1 MIGTSFSRVGLMQ
14 TLQLISSIR
23 FKEPMWNTLAK
34 EMNMP
39 WRAVE
44 AMHWQLG
51 EHEMAE
57 RANKQLFQYNSQSQ
71 ARSNR
76 ARSGA
81 SEG

>member
-1 MIGTSFSRVGLMQ
+1 MIGTSFFRVGLIR
-14 TLQLISSIR
+14 TLKLRSSLR
-23 FKEPMWNTLAK
+23 FKEPMWNMLAK
-34 EMNMP
+34 ELEMP

-51 EHEMAE
+51 EHKMAA
-57 RANKQLFQYNSQSQ
+57 RANKQLLQYSSQSQ

-76 ARSGA
+76 ASSGA